1 MEVQQIDI
9 TLIRPY
15 EKNAKQ
21 HPGEQIDKICRSIQ
35 EFGFNQPLVLDKEHV
50 IIVGHGRFE
59 AAQQLQMTHVPAVI
73 VDLSPAK
80 ARAYR
85 LADNKL
91 NETDWEMD
99 LVLEEIRALEA
110 EDFDVS
116 LTGFTEE
123 ELKNFTP
130 DESGGTGRLDE
141 TETKEVECP
150 ACHHKFQA

>member
-9 TLIRPY
+9 TLIKPY
-15 EKNAKQ
+15 AKNAKQ
-21 HPGEQIDKICRSIQ
+21 HPEEQIDKICRSIQ

-59 AAQQLQMTHVPAVI
+59 AAQQLKMTHVPAVI
-73 VDLSPAK
+73 ADLTPEKAK
-80 ARAYR
+80 AYR

-99 LVLEEIRALEA
+99 LVLEEIKALE
-110 EDFDVS
+110 EVDFDIS
-116 LTGFTEE
+116 LTGFTDADLEIF
-123 ELKNFTP
+123 NP
-130 DESGGTGRLDE
+130 DSSGAAGRLDQ
-141 TETKEVECP
+141 TDTKEVECP